1 MALSPKGHKSFGGGR
16 SSGKKSRITAEQR
29 KDKPKMK
36 PRKKRKKL

>member
-1 MALSPKGHKSFGGGR
+1 MAISKGGKAFGSTKKTR
-16 SSGKKSRITAEQR
+16 SSRITAEQR